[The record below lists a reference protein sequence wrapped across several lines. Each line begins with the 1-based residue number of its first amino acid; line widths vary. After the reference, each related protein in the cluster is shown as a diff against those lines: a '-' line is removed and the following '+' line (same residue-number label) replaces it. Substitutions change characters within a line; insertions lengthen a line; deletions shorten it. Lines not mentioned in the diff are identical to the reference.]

1 MQDQPGEAQP
11 AEQQTQQAAPAQP
24 AQQAQPAQPAQ
35 QTQLQFKQ
43 SKQERTQS
51 EPAISAKD
59 LAKMMADNERM
70 RSRLA
75 EFEATQS
82 TEAKEKAQF
91 DLNAAIDKH
100 KAVAEAAQAS
110 ADAALASARRNAV
123 KAHYRGSLKADNYLQ
138 LVPAVEFT
146 QDGDLTAES
155 IELLNTFRQSHGE
168 LFNAPSNA
176 TTAMSASGA
185 NVSAQGYSEDVLDAM
200 RINKIATPGTDRHW
214 SKRSNVGTMA
224 DFVGFAKIG
233 GKS

>member
-1 MQDQPGEAQP
+1 MQDPTGATQP
-11 AEQQTQQAAPAQP
+11 AEQQTQPAEQAQP
-24 AQQAQPAQPAQ
+24 VQQAQQAQQAQLKFNQP
-35 QTQLQFKQ
+35 
-43 SKQERTQS
+43 KQERTQS
-51 EPAISAKD
+51 DPAISAKD

-82 TEAKEKAQF
+82 TEAKEKAQTE
-91 DLNAAIDKH
+91 LNEAIGKH

-123 KAHYRGSLKADNYLQ
+123 KAHFRGALKSDNYLQ

-185 NVSAQGYSEDVLDAM
+185 NASAQPYADDVLDAM
-200 RINKIATPGTDRHW
+200 RVNKIATPGTDRHW
-214 SKRSNVGTMA
+214 SKRSNASTMA